1 MNIGHFNRLRIVSFT
16 DHGALLDAGDR
27 QQILMPKKYTLPSM
41 HPGDEVEV
49 FVYYDQS
56 NRLVATTEQPLARV
70 GEFAY
75 LRVSW
80 TNRYGAFLDWGLMK
94 DLFVPFGEQHH
105 RLEAGHRCWVY
116 IYIDDRTQRIV
127 GTTKIDRYLSDA
139 MPDWLPGHEV
149 DAFVWKQTELGFKL
163 VVENQYEGLIY
174 RNEIFS
180 PVRVGDRL
188 RAVVKQVR
196 PDGKVDLML
205 QHMGMK
211 PVYDF
216 AARLLTELQEAGGML
231 PFSDHSDPDD
241 VTERFQVSKKVF
253 KKAVGQLYK
262 DRLIVIEPDCIR
274 LCSMKTT
281 FPGRRKRGK

>member
-1 MNIGHFNRLRIVSFT
+1 M
-16 DHGALLDAGDR
+16 
-27 QQILMPKKYTLPSM
+27 
-41 HPGDEVEV
+41 
-49 FVYYDQS
+49 
-56 NRLVATTEQPLARV
+56 
-70 GEFAY
+70 
-75 LRVSW
+75 
-80 TNRYGAFLDWGLMK
+80 
-94 DLFVPFGEQHH
+94 
-105 RLEAGHRCWVY
+105 
-116 IYIDDRTQRIV
+116 
-127 GTTKIDRYLSDA
+127 
-139 MPDWLPGHEV
+139 
-149 DAFVWKQTELGFKL
+149 
-163 VVENQYEGLIY
+163 VENQYEGLIY

-196 PDGKVDLML
+196 PDGKLDLML